1 MLKRRICLVMAG
13 AGTLGLWMSST
24 SALAAPP
31 SAAMG
36 QAEDSLLI
44 QVQEVPPEA
53 GDQDGDKKKKKRDRD
68 GRGGGG
74 GGADRGGG
82 GGGSDR
88 GAGGG
93 EALQAPQGAPP
104 EAQPRAIQSEDD
116 GGRKERKR
124 EKQRQKA
131 QEEQERA
138 KQLRPAIEDR
148 SDPTDRAGPTER
160 FKQRDPAEMQKTLE
174 DAAERQRKQREKEAE
189 QKQKRQE
196 KQERAVEELRRTDEE
211 QKADP
216 SKALRDR
223 DEALQEKLREKRRDK
238 QEAVQEKPEQP
249 KDDASPGD
257 RRRFG
262 RGDDDKNRQLDGE
275 PPRQGATGDD
285 DGQKRF
291 GRGDDDGQ
299 KRFGRGDGRGDA
311 EGRDGPRRDEAKGEN
326 DRDWK
331 DRRKERR
338 VERRL
343 DELKQLRKERK
354 EGNRIVIEEP
364 DNRIIVK
371 DRGRTIIKHDERERF
386 RRGARD
392 VREQRRPDGGRLTIF
407 VGPGG
412 AQIVTEYDQYNR
424 MLRRMRRFGGREY
437 VLIDNRQFYRGA
449 PPGPGGYYVDL
460 PPPRIGIPQD
470 DYIVDYEDAS
480 EEDLYDAL
488 TAGPVEPLERGYAL
502 EEIQQSYGLRER
514 MRSVDLDTINFQFGS
529 WEVLEEYYG
538 TLERLAEVIN
548 RIVQQDPAEVYLIE
562 GHTDAVGSE
571 DDNLSLSD
579 RRAESVAVIL
589 SENFGVP
596 AENLVTQGYGE
607 QFLKV
612 QTEEPNRE
620 NRRVSVRRIT
630 PLMTSENQAEQ

>member
-13 AGTLGLWMSST
+13 AGALGLWIGST
-24 SALAAPP
+24 SAFAAPP
-31 SAAMG
+31 TAALG

-68 GRGGGG
+68 GNRGGGG
-74 GGADRGGG
+74 DRGGG
-82 GGGSDR
+82 GGGGGDR
-88 GAGGG
+88 GAGGGGGGGG
-93 EALQAPQGAPP
+93 EALQAPKAAPQV
-104 EAQPRAIQSEDD
+104 QPRAIQSDD
-116 GGRKERKR
+116 GGDRKERKN

-131 QEEQERA
+131 QEQQQLEQQRA
-138 KQLRPAIEDR
+138 KQLRPAIQDR
-148 SDPTDRAGPTER
+148 TPTDRSGPTER
-160 FKQRDPAEMQKTLE
+160 FKQRDPAEMQKSLD

-196 KQERAVEELRRTDEE
+196 KQERAVEELRRPDEQ

-216 SKALRDR
+216 QKVIRDR
-223 DEALQEKLREKRRDK
+223 DDALQEKLRDKRRDQEDAGQDK
-238 QEAVQEKPEQP
+238 QDRS
-249 KDDASPGD
+249 KDDASKGD
-257 RRRFG
+257 RPRFG
-262 RGDDDKNRQLDGE
+262 RGDDSNRPRDGVL
-275 PPRQGATGDD
+275 PKQGATGDD
-285 DGQKRF
+285 
-291 GRGDDDGQ
+291 Q

-338 VERRL
+338 DTRRF
-343 DELKQLRKERK
+343 DELKGLRKERK

-514 MRSVDLDTINFQFGS
+514 MRSVDLDTINFEFGS
-529 WEVLEEYYG
+529 WEVSEEYFG

-579 RRAESVAVIL
+579 RRAELVAVIL

-612 QTEEPNRE
+612 PTEEANRE

-630 PLMTSENQAEQ
+630 PLMTSEAQVDQQ